1 MCLSVF
7 PALRN
12 MRDPSMIANVIAA
25 CAEGYSFPTNLD
37 LDQPIGGLAPK
48 TQAELLADAV
58 RENWP
63 QQRLETELDEWARRR
78 RSHS

>member
-1 MCLSVF
+1 
-7 PALRN
+7 
-12 MRDPSMIANVIAA
+12 MRDPLLIANVIAA
-25 CAEGYSFPTNLD
+25 CAEGYAFPTNLD

-63 QQRLETELDEWARRR
+63 SERLETELDDWAARRR
-78 RSHS
+78 SRP